1 MIRKAGKLTGLLVIE
16 AVSALLIGLVVLA
29 ALFFWRLS
37 TGPVKVDF
45 LTPWIEQ
52 TLNDAET
59 GVRVEIG
66 DTVLNWG
73 GSAQE
78 LEPGASTSAPSTSAP
93 AMSGSV
99 AAPGR

>member
-1 MIRKAGKLTGLLVIE
+1 MGDASMGIMGT
-16 AVSALLIGLVVLA
+16 LIGLVVLA

-37 TGPVKVDF
+37 TGPIKVDF

-66 DTVLNWG
+66 NEVIDGTVSSRLDD
-73 GSAQE
+73 ARRK
-78 LEPGASTSAPSTSAP
+78 LA
-93 AMSGSV
+93 V
-99 AAPGR
+99 

>member
-1 MIRKAGKLTGLLVIE
+1 MIRKAGKFTGLLIIE

-52 TLNDAET
+52 TLKADA
-59 GVRVEIG
+59 VRPGGGIG
-66 DTVLNWG
+66 FVY
-73 GSAQE
+73 
-78 LEPGASTSAPSTSAP
+78 PGMLRPRENGKP
-93 AMSGSV
+93 
-99 AAPGR
+99 